1 MVLCPFL
8 KWIQDFKLPNFNKN
22 TRSVHPPRTT
32 FTFPLGTIA
41 AVSAQRLT
49 SIFHIILS
57 DVGSIHVKVLH
68 KSNKGIF
75 HWVSC
80 LTDRYEF
87 TEQPKLA

>member
-8 KWIQDFKLPNFNKN
+8 KWLQDFKLPNFNKN
-22 TRSVHPPRTT
+22 TRSDPPPCIS

-57 DVGSIHVKVLH
+57 DVRSIHVKVFTVH
-68 KSNKGIF
+68 SNTRAMRAFFIGLD
-75 HWVSC
+75 V
-80 LTDRYEF
+80 
-87 TEQPKLA
+87 